1 MVVAA
6 ASEIGELEASGTGF
20 TLDVDGDGRQSAL
33 TDGLLIIRALFGFE
47 GDALIAEA
55 VSQDATRSGI
65 GEYILANL
73 QDLDIDGDG
82 VSRPLTDGLL
92 VIRFL
97 FGFEGQAL
105 IQGAVSEGAARET
118 SQSVTDFLQQISDSD
133 NDGIV
138 DFLENRPPVIAL
150 LGAREITLAQG
161 EDASDPGAT
170 ADDRED
176 GDLSSSVDSDWD
188 TVVRADTPGTYTV
201 TYQVTDSE
209 GELGVAQR
217 VVIVQTSTLAK
228 LVGRWQLDGDGAAS
242 VGPRPAATS
251 GGHQKTR
258 ETIVDRTIGRVG
270 LMMCMNSPPEA
281 NSSTSMAKK
290 PPSSNLGKA
299 LITHAAHRLH
309 RMTVAHQRHISWTS

>member
-1 MVVAA
+1 MPRGPRIFFCFIFFLLLQSNLVVAA
-6 ASEIGELEASGTGF
+6 ASEIGELEVSGTGF

-55 VSQDATRSGI
+55 VSEDATRSGI

-97 FGFEGQAL
+97 FGFEGEAL

-201 TYQVTDSE
+201 TYRVTDSE
-209 GELGVAQR
+209 GEVGVAQR

-228 LVGRWQLDGDGAAS
+228 LVD
-242 VGPRPAATS
+242 VAT
-251 GGHQKTR
+251 
-258 ETIVDRTIGRVG
+258 
-270 LMMCMNSPPEA
+270 
-281 NSSTSMAKK
+281 
-290 PPSSNLGKA
+290 
-299 LITHAAHRLH
+299 
-309 RMTVAHQRHISWTS
+309 